1 MDTTTTSA
9 PAYPIARPA
18 TGHDARFCVGLAI
31 DVAAVLHR
39 HGYPP
44 VCTGADLARLQHALF
59 TLIYQEQ
66 IP

>member
-1 MDTTTTSA
+1 MGTTTPA

-18 TGHDARFCVGLAI
+18 SGEDTRFCVGLAL
-31 DVAAVLHR
+31 DVAQVLHR

-44 VCTGADLARLQHALF
+44 VRTGADLLRLQHALF

-66 IP
+66 TP